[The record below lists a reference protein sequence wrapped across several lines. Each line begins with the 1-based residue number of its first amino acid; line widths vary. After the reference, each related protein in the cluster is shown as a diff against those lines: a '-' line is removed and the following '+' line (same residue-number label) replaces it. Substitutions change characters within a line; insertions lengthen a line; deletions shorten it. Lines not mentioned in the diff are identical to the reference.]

1 MVSSIYKKAF
11 AVLKQKPVTLW
22 GVSLL
27 CGLLEILALVGFG
40 VIPAAAFV
48 VIWALEAGMAMIYLN
63 SYRTGLKP
71 KSTYLFAAFKKE
83 RFWRVV
89 GGLAWMELWIFL
101 WALIPVVGIVFAI
114 IRAYEY
120 RFTPYILMTRDDV
133 KATDA
138 IKLSKQETMGYKGK
152 MFWADMLVVLLYL
165 AAALV
170 LLLFSLIP
178 FLGVL
183 FRVVNTLLSIAF
195 SLFAPLFLGIVQAAF
210 YVETRS
216 ANPAAPARPT
226 PPTIPAPPA
235 PEAPVTEAPAA
246 PADEAPAA
254 PAEDAPA
261 EAPTEE
267 APAETPA
274 EEAPAAPAEEA
285 PAEAPTETAPAE
297 APTEEAPAEAAPEAP
312 RARFCPT
319 CGHEFVPTDRFC
331 QSCGTPV
338 PSLP

>member
-1 MVSSIYKKAF
+1 MVTSIYKKAF
-11 AVLKQKPVTLW
+11 AVLRQKPVTLW
-22 GVSLL
+22 GISLL
-27 CGLLEILALVGFG
+27 CGLLELLAFIGFG
-40 VIPAAAFV
+40 AVPVGAFIV
-48 VIWALEAGMAMIYLN
+48 AWALEAGMAMIYLN

-71 KSTYLFAAFKKE
+71 KSTYLFAAFKKD

-101 WALIPVVGIVFAI
+101 WALIPIVGIVFAV

-152 MFWADMLVVLLYL
+152 MFWADMLIVLLYL

-170 LLLFSLIP
+170 LLILSLIP
-178 FLGVL
+178 FIGVL

-210 YVETRS
+210 YVETKS
-216 ANPAAPARPT
+216 APAAPAQPT
-226 PPTIPAPPA
+226 PPTIPAPVAPTAPAA
-235 PEAPVTEAPAA
+235 PEAPVTEAPA
-246 PADEAPAA
+246 
-254 PAEDAPA
+254 
-261 EAPTEE
+261 EE
-267 APAETPA
+267 APAPV
-274 EEAPAAPAEEA
+274 EEA

-297 APTEEAPAEAAPEAP
+297 TPAEEASAEVAPEAP

-319 CGHEFVPTDRFC
+319 CGHEFAPADRFC

-338 PSLP
+338 PNLP

>member
-1 MVSSIYKKAF
+1 MVTSIYKKAF
-11 AVLKQKPVTLW
+11 AVLRQKPVTLW
-22 GVSLL
+22 GISLL
-27 CGLLEILALVGFG
+27 CGLLELLAFIGFG
-40 VIPAAAFV
+40 AVPVGAFIV
-48 VIWALEAGMAMIYLN
+48 AWALEAGMAMIYLN

-71 KSTYLFAAFKKE
+71 KSTYLFAAFKKD

-101 WALIPVVGIVFAI
+101 WALIPIVGIVFAV

-152 MFWADMLVVLLYL
+152 MFWADMLIVLLYL

-170 LLLFSLIP
+170 LLILSLIP
-178 FLGVL
+178 FIGVL

-210 YVETRS
+210 YVETKS
-216 ANPAAPARPT
+216 APTTPARPTPPT
-226 PPTIPAPPA
+226 PPTIPAPVAPTAPAA
-235 PEAPVTEAPAA
+235 PEAPVTEAPAEPA
-246 PADEAPAA
+246 PVE
-254 PAEDAPA
+254 
-261 EAPTEE
+261 EAPTET
-267 APAETPA
+267 APV
-274 EEAPAAPAEEA
+274 EEAPAEEA
-285 PAEAPTETAPAE
+285 PAEP
-297 APTEEAPAEAAPEAP
+297 APETS

-319 CGHEFVPTDRFC
+319 CGHEFAPADRFC

-338 PSLP
+338 PNLP

>member
-1 MVSSIYKKAF
+1 MVTSIYKKAF
-11 AVLKQKPVTLW
+11 AVLRQKPVTLW
-22 GVSLL
+22 GISLL
-27 CGLLEILALVGFG
+27 CGLLELLAFIGFG
-40 VIPAAAFV
+40 AVPVGAFIV
-48 VIWALEAGMAMIYLN
+48 AWALEAGMAMIYLN

-71 KSTYLFAAFKKE
+71 KSTYLFAAFKKD

-101 WALIPVVGIVFAI
+101 WALIPIVGIVFAV

-152 MFWADMLVVLLYL
+152 MFWADMLIVLLYL

-170 LLLFSLIP
+170 LLIFSLIP
-178 FLGVL
+178 FIGVL

-210 YVETRS
+210 YVETKS
-216 ANPAAPARPT
+216 APAAPAQPT
-226 PPTIPAPPA
+226 PPTIPAPVAPVAPTAPAA
-235 PEAPVTEAPAA
+235 PEAPVTEAPA
-246 PADEAPAA
+246 
-254 PAEDAPA
+254 
-261 EAPTEE
+261 EE
-267 APAETPA
+267 AP
-274 EEAPAAPAEEA
+274 APAEEA

-297 APTEEAPAEAAPEAP
+297 TPAEEAPAEVAPEAA

-319 CGHEFVPTDRFC
+319 CGHEFAPADRFC

-338 PSLP
+338 PNLP

>member
-1 MVSSIYKKAF
+1 MVTSIYKKAF
-11 AVLKQKPVTLW
+11 AVLRRKPVTLW
-22 GVSLL
+22 GISLL
-27 CGLLEILALVGFG
+27 CGLLELLAFIGFG
-40 VIPAAAFV
+40 AVPVGAFIV
-48 VIWALEAGMAMIYLN
+48 AWALEAGMAMIYLN

-71 KSTYLFAAFKKE
+71 KSTYLFAAFKKD

-101 WALIPVVGIVFAI
+101 WALIPIVGIVFAV

-152 MFWADMLVVLLYL
+152 MFWADMLIVLLYL

-170 LLLFSLIP
+170 LLIFSLIP
-178 FLGVL
+178 FIGVL

-210 YVETRS
+210 YVETKS
-216 ANPAAPARPT
+216 APAAPAQPT
-226 PPTIPAPPA
+226 PPTIPAPVAPTAPTA
-235 PEAPVTEAPAA
+235 PEAPVTEAPA
-246 PADEAPAA
+246 
-254 PAEDAPA
+254 
-261 EAPTEE
+261 EE
-267 APAETPA
+267 AP
-274 EEAPAAPAEEA
+274 APAEEA

-297 APTEEAPAEAAPEAP
+297 TPAEEAPAEVAPEAA

-319 CGHEFVPTDRFC
+319 CGHEFAPADRFC

-338 PSLP
+338 PNLP

>member
-1 MVSSIYKKAF
+1 MVTSIYKKAF
-11 AVLKQKPVTLW
+11 AVLRQKPVTLW
-22 GVSLL
+22 GISLL
-27 CGLLEILALVGFG
+27 CGLLELLAFIGFG
-40 VIPAAAFV
+40 AVPVGAFIAA
-48 VIWALEAGMAMIYLN
+48 WALEAGMAMIYLN

-71 KSTYLFAAFKKE
+71 KSTYLFAAFKKD

-101 WALIPVVGIVFAI
+101 WALIPIVGIVFAV

-152 MFWADMLVVLLYL
+152 MFWADMLIVLLYL

-170 LLLFSLIP
+170 LLILSLIP
-178 FLGVL
+178 FIGVL

-210 YVETRS
+210 YVETKS
-216 ANPAAPARPT
+216 APAAPAQPT
-226 PPTIPAPPA
+226 PPTIPAPVAPTAPAA
-235 PEAPVTEAPAA
+235 PEAPVTEAPA
-246 PADEAPAA
+246 PVE
-254 PAEDAPA
+254 EAPA

-267 APAETPA
+267 VPAETPA

-297 APTEEAPAEAAPEAP
+297 TPAEKAPAEVAPEAP

-319 CGHEFVPTDRFC
+319 CGHEFAPADRFC

-338 PSLP
+338 PNLP

>member
-1 MVSSIYKKAF
+1 MVTSIYKKAF
-11 AVLKQKPVTLW
+11 AVLRQKPVTLW
-22 GVSLL
+22 GISLL
-27 CGLLEILALVGFG
+27 CGLLELLAFIGFG
-40 VIPAAAFV
+40 AVPVGAFIV
-48 VIWALEAGMAMIYLN
+48 AWALEAGMAMIYLN

-71 KSTYLFAAFKKE
+71 KSTYLFAAFKKD

-101 WALIPVVGIVFAI
+101 WALIPIVGIVFAV

-152 MFWADMLVVLLYL
+152 MFWADMLIVLLYL

-170 LLLFSLIP
+170 LLILSLIP
-178 FLGVL
+178 FIGVL

-210 YVETRS
+210 YVETKS
-216 ANPAAPARPT
+216 APAAPAQPT
-226 PPTIPAPPA
+226 PPTIPAPVAPTAPAA
-235 PEAPVTEAPAA
+235 PEAPVTEAPA
-246 PADEAPAA
+246 
-254 PAEDAPA
+254 
-261 EAPTEE
+261 EE
-267 APAETPA
+267 APAPAEEAPAPA
-274 EEAPAAPAEEA
+274 EEAPAAPAEEVPAPVEEASA
-285 PAEAPTETAPAE
+285 PA
-297 APTEEAPAEAAPEAP
+297 EEAPAAPAPETL

-319 CGHEFVPTDRFC
+319 CGHEFAPADRFC

-338 PSLP
+338 PNLP

>member
-1 MVSSIYKKAF
+1 MVTSIYKKAF
-11 AVLKQKPVTLW
+11 AVLRQKPVTLW
-22 GVSLL
+22 GISLL
-27 CGLLEILALVGFG
+27 CGLLELLAFIGFG
-40 VIPAAAFV
+40 AVPVGAFIV
-48 VIWALEAGMAMIYLN
+48 AWALEAGMAMIYLN

-71 KSTYLFAAFKKE
+71 KSTYLFAAFKKD

-101 WALIPVVGIVFAI
+101 WALIPIVGIVFAV

-152 MFWADMLVVLLYL
+152 MFWADMLIVLLYL

-170 LLLFSLIP
+170 LLILSLIP
-178 FLGVL
+178 FIGVL

-210 YVETRS
+210 YVETKS
-216 ANPAAPARPT
+216 APAAPVQPT
-226 PPTIPAPPA
+226 PPTIPAPVAPVAPVAPTAPAA
-235 PEAPVTEAPAA
+235 PEAPVTEAPA
-246 PADEAPAA
+246 
-254 PAEDAPA
+254 
-261 EAPTEE
+261 EE
-267 APAETPA
+267 APAPV
-274 EEAPAAPAEEA
+274 EEA

-297 APTEEAPAEAAPEAP
+297 TPAEEAPAEVAPEAA

-319 CGHEFVPTDRFC
+319 CGHEFAPADRFC

-338 PSLP
+338 PNLP

>member
-1 MVSSIYKKAF
+1 MVTSIYKKAF

-22 GVSLL
+22 GISLL
-27 CGLLEILALVGFG
+27 CGLLELLAFIGFG
-40 VIPAAAFV
+40 AVPVGAFIV
-48 VIWALEAGMAMIYLN
+48 AWALEAGMAMIYLN

-71 KSTYLFAAFKKE
+71 KSTYLFAAFKKD

-101 WALIPVVGIVFAI
+101 WALIPIVGIVFAV

-152 MFWADMLVVLLYL
+152 MFWADMLIVLLYL

-170 LLLFSLIP
+170 LLIFSLIP
-178 FLGVL
+178 FIGVL

-210 YVETRS
+210 YVETKS
-216 ANPAAPARPT
+216 APAAPAQPT
-226 PPTIPAPPA
+226 PPTIPAPVAPVAPTAPAA
-235 PEAPVTEAPAA
+235 PEAPVTEAPA
-246 PADEAPAA
+246 
-254 PAEDAPA
+254 
-261 EAPTEE
+261 EE
-267 APAETPA
+267 AP
-274 EEAPAAPAEEA
+274 APAEEA

-297 APTEEAPAEAAPEAP
+297 TPAEEAPAEVAPEAP

-319 CGHEFVPTDRFC
+319 CGHEFAPADRFC

-338 PSLP
+338 PNLP

>member
-1 MVSSIYKKAF
+1 MVTSIYKKAF
-11 AVLKQKPVTLW
+11 AVLRQKPVTLW
-22 GVSLL
+22 GISLL
-27 CGLLEILALVGFG
+27 CGLLELLAFIGFG
-40 VIPAAAFV
+40 AVPVGAFIV
-48 VIWALEAGMAMIYLN
+48 AWALEAGMAMIYLN

-71 KSTYLFAAFKKE
+71 KSTYLFAAFKKD

-101 WALIPVVGIVFAI
+101 WALIPIVGIVFAV

-152 MFWADMLVVLLYL
+152 MFWADMLIVLLYL

-170 LLLFSLIP
+170 LLILSLIP
-178 FLGVL
+178 FIGVL

-210 YVETRS
+210 YVETKS
-216 ANPAAPARPT
+216 APAAPAQPT
-226 PPTIPAPPA
+226 PPTIPAPVAPTAPAA
-235 PEAPVTEAPAA
+235 PEAPVTEAPA
-246 PADEAPAA
+246 
-254 PAEDAPA
+254 
-261 EAPTEE
+261 EE
-267 APAETPA
+267 APAPAEEAPAPA
-274 EEAPAAPAEEA
+274 EEAPAAPA
-285 PAEAPTETAPAE
+285 P
-297 APTEEAPAEAAPEAP
+297 APETP

-319 CGHEFVPTDRFC
+319 CGHELAPADRFC

-338 PSLP
+338 PNLP

>member
-1 MVSSIYKKAF
+1 MVTS
-11 AVLKQKPVTLW
+11 LW
-22 GVSLL
+22 GISLL
-27 CGLLEILALVGFG
+27 CGLLELLAFIGFG
-40 VIPAAAFV
+40 AVPVGAFIV
-48 VIWALEAGMAMIYLN
+48 AWALEAGMAMIYLN

-71 KSTYLFAAFKKE
+71 KSTYLFAAFKKD

-101 WALIPVVGIVFAI
+101 WALIPIVGIVFAV

-152 MFWADMLVVLLYL
+152 MFWADMLIVLLYL

-170 LLLFSLIP
+170 LLILSLIP
-178 FLGVL
+178 FIGVL

-210 YVETRS
+210 YVETKS
-216 ANPAAPARPT
+216 APAAPAQPT
-226 PPTIPAPPA
+226 PPTIPAPVAPTAPAA
-235 PEAPVTEAPAA
+235 PEAPVTEAS
-246 PADEAPAA
+246 
-254 PAEDAPA
+254 AEEAPA
-261 EAPTEE
+261 EAPT
-267 APAETPA
+267 
-274 EEAPAAPAEEA
+274 EEA

-297 APTEEAPAEAAPEAP
+297 TPVEEAPAEVAPEAP
-312 RARFCPT
+312 RARFCST
-319 CGHEFVPTDRFC
+319 CGHEFAPADRFC

-338 PSLP
+338 PNLP

>member
-1 MVSSIYKKAF
+1 MVTSIYKKAF
-11 AVLKQKPVTLW
+11 AVLRQKPVTLW
-22 GVSLL
+22 GISLL
-27 CGLLEILALVGFG
+27 CGLLELLAFIGFG
-40 VIPAAAFV
+40 AVPVGAFIV
-48 VIWALEAGMAMIYLN
+48 AWALEAGMAMIYLN

-71 KSTYLFAAFKKE
+71 KSTYLFAAFKKD

-101 WALIPVVGIVFAI
+101 WALIPIVGIVFAV

-152 MFWADMLVVLLYL
+152 MFWADMLIVLLYL

-170 LLLFSLIP
+170 LLIFSLIP
-178 FLGVL
+178 FIGVL

-210 YVETRS
+210 YVETKS
-216 ANPAAPARPT
+216 APAAPAQPT
-226 PPTIPAPPA
+226 PPTIPAPVAPVAPTAPAA
-235 PEAPVTEAPAA
+235 PEAPVTEAPA
-246 PADEAPAA
+246 
-254 PAEDAPA
+254 
-261 EAPTEE
+261 EE
-267 APAETPA
+267 AP
-274 EEAPAAPAEEA
+274 APAEEA

-297 APTEEAPAEAAPEAP
+297 TPAEEAPAEVAPEAA

-319 CGHEFVPTDRFC
+319 CGHEFAPADRFC

-338 PSLP
+338 PNLPER

>member
-1 MVSSIYKKAF
+1 MVTSIYKKAF
-11 AVLKQKPVTLW
+11 AVLRQKPVTLW
-22 GVSLL
+22 GISLL
-27 CGLLEILALVGFG
+27 CGLLELLAFIGFG
-40 VIPAAAFV
+40 AVPVGAFIV
-48 VIWALEAGMAMIYLN
+48 AWALEAGMAMIYLN

-71 KSTYLFAAFKKE
+71 KSTYLFAAFKKD

-101 WALIPVVGIVFAI
+101 WALIPIVGIVFAV

-152 MFWADMLVVLLYL
+152 MFWADMLIVLLYL

-170 LLLFSLIP
+170 LLILSLIP
-178 FLGVL
+178 FIGVL

-210 YVETRS
+210 YVETKS
-216 ANPAAPARPT
+216 APAAPAQPT
-226 PPTIPAPPA
+226 PPTIPAPVAPVAPTAPAA
-235 PEAPVTEAPAA
+235 PEVPVTEAPA
-246 PADEAPAA
+246 PVE
-254 PAEDAPA
+254 EAPA

-267 APAETPA
+267 VPAETPA

-297 APTEEAPAEAAPEAP
+297 TPAEKAPAEVAPEAA

-319 CGHEFVPTDRFC
+319 CGHEFAPADRFC

-338 PSLP
+338 PNLP

>member
-1 MVSSIYKKAF
+1 MVTSIYKKAF
-11 AVLKQKPVTLW
+11 AVLRQKPVTLW
-22 GVSLL
+22 GISLL
-27 CGLLEILALVGFG
+27 CGLLELLAFIGFG
-40 VIPAAAFV
+40 AVPVGAFIV
-48 VIWALEAGMAMIYLN
+48 AWALEAGMAMIYLN

-71 KSTYLFAAFKKE
+71 KSTYLFAAFKKD

-101 WALIPVVGIVFAI
+101 WALIPIVGIVFAV

-152 MFWADMLVVLLYL
+152 MFWADMLIVLLYL

-170 LLLFSLIP
+170 LLIFSLIP
-178 FLGVL
+178 FIGVL

-210 YVETRS
+210 YVETKS
-216 ANPAAPARPT
+216 APAAPAQPT
-226 PPTIPAPPA
+226 PPTIPAPVAPVAPTAPAA
-235 PEAPVTEAPAA
+235 PEAPVTEAPA
-246 PADEAPAA
+246 
-254 PAEDAPA
+254 
-261 EAPTEE
+261 EE
-267 APAETPA
+267 AP
-274 EEAPAAPAEEA
+274 APAEEA

-297 APTEEAPAEAAPEAP
+297 TPAEAPAEVAPEAA

-319 CGHEFVPTDRFC
+319 CGHEFAPADRFC

-338 PSLP
+338 PNLP

>member
-1 MVSSIYKKAF
+1 MVTSIYKKAF
-11 AVLKQKPVTLW
+11 AVLRQKPVTLW
-22 GVSLL
+22 GISLL
-27 CGLLEILALVGFG
+27 CGLLELLAFIGFG
-40 VIPAAAFV
+40 AVPVGAFIV
-48 VIWALEAGMAMIYLN
+48 AWALEAGMAMIYLN

-71 KSTYLFAAFKKE
+71 KSTYLFAAFKKD

-101 WALIPVVGIVFAI
+101 WALIPIVGIVFAV

-138 IKLSKQETMGYKGK
+138 IKISKQETMGYKGK
-152 MFWADMLVVLLYL
+152 MFWADMLIVLLYL

-170 LLLFSLIP
+170 LLILSLIP
-178 FLGVL
+178 FIGVL

-210 YVETRS
+210 YVETKS
-216 ANPAAPARPT
+216 APAAPAQPT
-226 PPTIPAPPA
+226 PPTIPAPVAPTAPAA
-235 PEAPVTEAPAA
+235 PEAPVTEA
-246 PADEAPAA
+246 
-254 PAEDAPA
+254 
-261 EAPTEE
+261 
-267 APAETPA
+267 PA

-285 PAEAPTETAPAE
+285 PAETPTETAPAE
-297 APTEEAPAEAAPEAP
+297 TPAEEAPAEVAPEAP

-319 CGHEFVPTDRFC
+319 CGHEFAPADRFC

-338 PSLP
+338 PNLP

>member
-1 MVSSIYKKAF
+1 MVTSIYKKAF

-22 GVSLL
+22 GISLL
-27 CGLLEILALVGFG
+27 CGLLELLAFIGFG
-40 VIPAAAFV
+40 AVPVGAFIV
-48 VIWALEAGMAMIYLN
+48 VWALEAGMAMIYLN

-71 KSTYLFAAFKKE
+71 KSTYLFAAFKKD

-101 WALIPVVGIVFAI
+101 WALIPIVGIVFAV

-152 MFWADMLVVLLYL
+152 MFWADMLIVLLYL

-170 LLLFSLIP
+170 LLILSLIP
-178 FLGVL
+178 FIGVL

-210 YVETRS
+210 YVETKS
-216 ANPAAPARPT
+216 APAAPAQPT
-226 PPTIPAPPA
+226 PPTIPAPVAPVAPTAPTA
-235 PEAPVTEAPAA
+235 PEAPVTEAPA
-246 PADEAPAA
+246 
-254 PAEDAPA
+254 
-261 EAPTEE
+261 EE
-267 APAETPA
+267 APAPV
-274 EEAPAAPAEEA
+274 EEAPAPVEEA

-297 APTEEAPAEAAPEAP
+297 TPAEEAPAEVAPEAA

-319 CGHEFVPTDRFC
+319 CGHEFAPADRFC

-338 PSLP
+338 PNLP

>member
-1 MVSSIYKKAF
+1 MVTSIYKKAF
-11 AVLKQKPVTLW
+11 AVLRQKPVTLW
-22 GVSLL
+22 GISLL
-27 CGLLEILALVGFG
+27 CGLLELLAFIGFG
-40 VIPAAAFV
+40 AVPVGAFIV
-48 VIWALEAGMAMIYLN
+48 AWALEAGMAMIYLN

-71 KSTYLFAAFKKE
+71 KSTYLFAAFKKD

-101 WALIPVVGIVFAI
+101 WALIPIVGIVFAV

-152 MFWADMLVVLLYL
+152 MFWADMLIVLLYL

-170 LLLFSLIP
+170 LLILSLIP
-178 FLGVL
+178 FIGVL

-210 YVETRS
+210 YVETKS
-216 ANPAAPARPT
+216 APAAPAQPT
-226 PPTIPAPPA
+226 PPTIPAPVAPVAPTAPAA
-235 PEAPVTEAPAA
+235 PEAPVTEAPA
-246 PADEAPAA
+246 
-254 PAEDAPA
+254 
-261 EAPTEE
+261 EE
-267 APAETPA
+267 APAPA
-274 EEAPAAPAEEA
+274 EEAPAPAEEAPAPAEEA
-285 PAEAPTETAPAE
+285 PAEPAPA
-297 APTEEAPAEAAPEAP
+297 PETP

-319 CGHEFVPTDRFC
+319 CGHEFAPADRFC

-338 PSLP
+338 PNLP

>member
-1 MVSSIYKKAF
+1 MVTSIYKKAF
-11 AVLKQKPVTLW
+11 AVLRQKPVTLW
-22 GVSLL
+22 GISLL
-27 CGLLEILALVGFG
+27 CGLLELLAFIGFG
-40 VIPAAAFV
+40 AVPVGAFIV
-48 VIWALEAGMAMIYLN
+48 AWALEAGMAMIYLN

-71 KSTYLFAAFKKE
+71 KSTYLFAAFKKD

-101 WALIPVVGIVFAI
+101 WALIPIVGIVFAV

-138 IKLSKQETMGYKGK
+138 IKISKQETMGYKGK
-152 MFWADMLVVLLYL
+152 MFWADMLIVLLYL

-170 LLLFSLIP
+170 LLILSLIP
-178 FLGVL
+178 FIGVL

-210 YVETRS
+210 YVETKS
-216 ANPAAPARPT
+216 APAAPAQPT
-226 PPTIPAPPA
+226 PPTIPAPVAPVAPTAPAA
-235 PEAPVTEAPAA
+235 PEAPVTEAPA
-246 PADEAPAA
+246 
-254 PAEDAPA
+254 
-261 EAPTEE
+261 EE
-267 APAETPA
+267 APAPAEEAPAPA

-297 APTEEAPAEAAPEAP
+297 TPAEEAPAEVAPEAA

-319 CGHEFVPTDRFC
+319 CGHEFAPADRFC

-338 PSLP
+338 PNLP

>member
-11 AVLKQKPVTLW
+11 AVLKKKPVTLW
-22 GVSLL
+22 GISLL
-27 CGLLEILALVGFG
+27 CALLELLAFIGFG
-40 VIPAAAFV
+40 AVPVGAFIV
-48 VIWALEAGMAMIYLN
+48 AWALEAGMAMIYLN

-71 KSTYLFAAFKKE
+71 KSTYLFAAFKKD

-101 WALIPVVGIVFAI
+101 WALIPIVGIVFAV

-138 IKLSKQETMGYKGK
+138 IKISKQMTMGYKGK
-152 MFWADMLVVLLYL
+152 MFWADVLICLLYL

-170 LLLFSLIP
+170 LLILSLIP

-183 FRVVNTLLSIAF
+183 FRIANTLLSIAF

-210 YVETRS
+210 YVEVQS
-216 ANPAAPARPT
+216 APAAPVKQT

-235 PEAPVTEAPAA
+235 PAAPAAPVTPVAPEAPVT
-246 PADEAPAA
+246 
-254 PAEDAPA
+254 
-261 EAPTEE
+261 
-267 APAETPA
+267 ETPA
-274 EEAPAAPAEEA
+274 EEAPAEEA
-285 PAEAPTETAPAE
+285 PAEPPAEDAPADAPAE
-297 APTEEAPAEAAPEAP
+297 TVPEAP
-312 RARFCPT
+312 RARFCPN
-319 CGHEFVPTDRFC
+319 CGRAFAPADRFC
-331 QSCGTPV
+331 QSCGTPA
-338 PSLP
+338 PNIP

>member
-1 MVSSIYKKAF
+1 MVTSIYKKAF
-11 AVLKQKPVTLW
+11 AVLRQKPVTLW
-22 GVSLL
+22 GISLL
-27 CGLLEILALVGFG
+27 CGLLELLAFIGFG
-40 VIPAAAFV
+40 AVPVGAFIV
-48 VIWALEAGMAMIYLN
+48 AWALEAGMAMIYLN

-71 KSTYLFAAFKKE
+71 KSTYLFAAFKKD

-101 WALIPVVGIVFAI
+101 WALIPIVGIVFAV

-152 MFWADMLVVLLYL
+152 MFWADMLIVLLYL

-170 LLLFSLIP
+170 LLILSLIP
-178 FLGVL
+178 FIGVL

-210 YVETRS
+210 YVETKS
-216 ANPAAPARPT
+216 APTTPARPTPPT
-226 PPTIPAPPA
+226 PPTIPAPVAPVAPTAPAA
-235 PEAPVTEAPAA
+235 PEAPVTEAPA
-246 PADEAPAA
+246 E
-254 PAEDAPA
+254 EAPA

-274 EEAPAAPAEEA
+274 EEASAEV
-285 PAEAPTETAPAE
+285 
-297 APTEEAPAEAAPEAP
+297 APEAA

-319 CGHEFVPTDRFC
+319 CGHEFAPADRFC

-338 PSLP
+338 PNLP

>member
-1 MVSSIYKKAF
+1 MVTSIYKKAF
-11 AVLKQKPVTLW
+11 AVLRQKPVTLW
-22 GVSLL
+22 GISLL
-27 CGLLEILALVGFG
+27 CGLLELLAFIGFG
-40 VIPAAAFV
+40 AVPVGAFIV
-48 VIWALEAGMAMIYLN
+48 AWALEAGMAMIYLN

-71 KSTYLFAAFKKE
+71 KSTYLFAAFKKD

-101 WALIPVVGIVFAI
+101 WALIPIVGIVFAV

-133 KATDA
+133 KATEA

-152 MFWADMLVVLLYL
+152 MFWADMLIVLLYL

-170 LLLFSLIP
+170 LLIFSLIP
-178 FLGVL
+178 FIGVL

-210 YVETRS
+210 YVETKS
-216 ANPAAPARPT
+216 APAAPAQPT
-226 PPTIPAPPA
+226 PPTVPAPVAPTAPTA
-235 PEAPVTEAPAA
+235 PEAPVTEAPA
-246 PADEAPAA
+246 
-254 PAEDAPA
+254 
-261 EAPTEE
+261 EE
-267 APAETPA
+267 AP
-274 EEAPAAPAEEA
+274 APAEEA

-297 APTEEAPAEAAPEAP
+297 TPAEEATAEVAPEAA

-319 CGHEFVPTDRFC
+319 CGHEFAPADRFC

-338 PSLP
+338 PDLP

>member
-1 MVSSIYKKAF
+1 MVTSIYKKAF
-11 AVLKQKPVTLW
+11 AVLRQKPVTLW
-22 GVSLL
+22 GISLL
-27 CGLLEILALVGFG
+27 CGLLELLAFIGFG
-40 VIPAAAFV
+40 AVPVGAFIV
-48 VIWALEAGMAMIYLN
+48 AWALEAGMAMIYLN

-71 KSTYLFAAFKKE
+71 KSTYLFAAFKKD

-101 WALIPVVGIVFAI
+101 WALIPIVGIVFAV

-152 MFWADMLVVLLYL
+152 MFWADMLIVLLYL

-170 LLLFSLIP
+170 LLILSLIP
-178 FLGVL
+178 FIGVL

-210 YVETRS
+210 YVETKS
-216 ANPAAPARPT
+216 APAAPAQPT
-226 PPTIPAPPA
+226 PPTIPAPVAPVAPTAPAA
-235 PEAPVTEAPAA
+235 PEAPVTEAPA
-246 PADEAPAA
+246 
-254 PAEDAPA
+254 
-261 EAPTEE
+261 EE
-267 APAETPA
+267 AP
-274 EEAPAAPAEEA
+274 APAEEA

-297 APTEEAPAEAAPEAP
+297 TPAEEAPAEVAPEAP

-319 CGHEFVPTDRFC
+319 CGHEFAPADRFC

-338 PSLP
+338 PNLP

>member
-1 MVSSIYKKAF
+1 MVTSIYKKAF
-11 AVLKQKPVTLW
+11 AVLRQKPVTLW
-22 GVSLL
+22 GISLL
-27 CGLLEILALVGFG
+27 CGLLELLAFIGFG
-40 VIPAAAFV
+40 AVPVGAFIV
-48 VIWALEAGMAMIYLN
+48 AWALEAGMAMIYLN

-71 KSTYLFAAFKKE
+71 KSTYLFAAFKKD

-101 WALIPVVGIVFAI
+101 WALIPIVGIVFAV

-152 MFWADMLVVLLYL
+152 MFWADMLIVLLYL

-170 LLLFSLIP
+170 LLIFSLIP
-178 FLGVL
+178 FIGVL

-210 YVETRS
+210 YVETKS
-216 ANPAAPARPT
+216 APAAPAQPT
-226 PPTIPAPPA
+226 PPTIPAPVAPVAPVAPTAPA
-235 PEAPVTEAPAA
+235 APKAPVTEAPAEEVPA
-246 PADEAPAA
+246 PV
-254 PAEDAPA
+254 
-261 EAPTEE
+261 
-267 APAETPA
+267 
-274 EEAPAAPAEEA
+274 EEA

-297 APTEEAPAEAAPEAP
+297 TPAEEAPAEVAPEAP

-319 CGHEFVPTDRFC
+319 CGHEFAPADRFC

-338 PSLP
+338 PNLP

>member
-1 MVSSIYKKAF
+1 MVTSIYKKAF
-11 AVLKQKPVTLW
+11 AVLRQKPVTLW
-22 GVSLL
+22 GISLL
-27 CGLLEILALVGFG
+27 CGLLELLAFIGFG
-40 VIPAAAFV
+40 AVPVGAFIV
-48 VIWALEAGMAMIYLN
+48 AWALEAGMAMIYLN

-71 KSTYLFAAFKKE
+71 KSTYLFAAFKKD

-101 WALIPVVGIVFAI
+101 WALIPIVGIVFAV

-152 MFWADMLVVLLYL
+152 MFWADMLIVLLYL

-170 LLLFSLIP
+170 LLILSLIP
-178 FLGVL
+178 FIGVL

-210 YVETRS
+210 YVETKS
-216 ANPAAPARPT
+216 APAAPAQPA
-226 PPTIPAPPA
+226 PPTIPAPVAPVAPVAPTAPAA
-235 PEAPVTEAPAA
+235 PEAPVTEAPA
-246 PADEAPAA
+246 
-254 PAEDAPA
+254 
-261 EAPTEE
+261 EE
-267 APAETPA
+267 APAPV
-274 EEAPAAPAEEA
+274 EEA

-297 APTEEAPAEAAPEAP
+297 TPAEEAPAEVAPEAA

-319 CGHEFVPTDRFC
+319 CGHEFAPADRFC

-338 PSLP
+338 PNLP

>member
-1 MVSSIYKKAF
+1 MVTSIYKKAF
-11 AVLKQKPVTLW
+11 AVLRQKPVTLW
-22 GVSLL
+22 GISLL
-27 CGLLEILALVGFG
+27 CGLLELLAFIGFG
-40 VIPAAAFV
+40 AVPVGAFIV
-48 VIWALEAGMAMIYLN
+48 AWALEAGMAMIYLN

-71 KSTYLFAAFKKE
+71 KSTYLFAAFKKD

-101 WALIPVVGIVFAI
+101 WALIPIVGIVFAV

-152 MFWADMLVVLLYL
+152 MFWADMLIVLLYL

-170 LLLFSLIP
+170 LLILSLIP
-178 FLGVL
+178 FIGVL

-210 YVETRS
+210 YVETKS
-216 ANPAAPARPT
+216 APAAPAQPT
-226 PPTIPAPPA
+226 PPTIPAPVAPVAPTAPTAPAA
-235 PEAPVTEAPAA
+235 PEAPVTEAPA
-246 PADEAPAA
+246 
-254 PAEDAPA
+254 
-261 EAPTEE
+261 EE
-267 APAETPA
+267 APAPV
-274 EEAPAAPAEEA
+274 EEAPAPAEEA

-297 APTEEAPAEAAPEAP
+297 TPAEEAPAEVAPEAA

-319 CGHEFVPTDRFC
+319 CGHEFAPADRFC

-338 PSLP
+338 PNLP

>member
-1 MVSSIYKKAF
+1 MVTSIYKKAF
-11 AVLKQKPVTLW
+11 AVLRQKPVTLW
-22 GVSLL
+22 GISLL
-27 CGLLEILALVGFG
+27 CGLLELLAFIGFG
-40 VIPAAAFV
+40 AVPVGAFIV
-48 VIWALEAGMAMIYLN
+48 AWALEAGMAMIYLN

-71 KSTYLFAAFKKE
+71 KSTYLFAAFKKD

-101 WALIPVVGIVFAI
+101 WALIPIVGIVFAV

-152 MFWADMLVVLLYL
+152 MFWADMLIVLLYL

-170 LLLFSLIP
+170 LLIFSLIP
-178 FLGVL
+178 FIGVL

-210 YVETRS
+210 YVETKS
-216 ANPAAPARPT
+216 APAAPAQPT
-226 PPTIPAPPA
+226 PPTIPAPVAPVAPTAPTAPAA
-235 PEAPVTEAPAA
+235 PEAPVTE
-246 PADEAPAA
+246 
-254 PAEDAPA
+254 
-261 EAPTEE
+261 
-267 APAETPA
+267 
-274 EEAPAAPAEEA
+274 APAEEA

-297 APTEEAPAEAAPEAP
+297 TPAEETPAEVAPEAP

-319 CGHEFVPTDRFC
+319 CGHEFAPADRFC

-338 PSLP
+338 PNLP

>member
-1 MVSSIYKKAF
+1 MVTSIYKKAF
-11 AVLKQKPVTLW
+11 AVLRQKPVTLW
-22 GVSLL
+22 GISLL
-27 CGLLEILALVGFG
+27 CGLLELLAFIGFG
-40 VIPAAAFV
+40 AVPVGAFIV
-48 VIWALEAGMAMIYLN
+48 AWALEAGMAMIYLN

-71 KSTYLFAAFKKE
+71 KSTYLFAAFKKD

-101 WALIPVVGIVFAI
+101 WALIPIVGIVFAV

-152 MFWADMLVVLLYL
+152 MFWADMLIVLLYL

-170 LLLFSLIP
+170 LLIFSLIP
-178 FLGVL
+178 FIGVL

-210 YVETRS
+210 YVETKS
-216 ANPAAPARPT
+216 APAAPAQPT
-226 PPTIPAPPA
+226 PPTIPAPVAPVAPTAPAA
-235 PEAPVTEAPAA
+235 PEAPVTEAPA
-246 PADEAPAA
+246 
-254 PAEDAPA
+254 
-261 EAPTEE
+261 EE
-267 APAETPA
+267 AP
-274 EEAPAAPAEEA
+274 APAEEA

-297 APTEEAPAEAAPEAP
+297 TPAEEAPAEVAPEAP

-319 CGHEFVPTDRFC
+319 CGHEFAPADRFC

-338 PSLP
+338 PNLP

>member
-1 MVSSIYKKAF
+1 MVTSIYKKAF
-11 AVLKQKPVTLW
+11 AVLRQKPFTLW
-22 GVSLL
+22 GISLL
-27 CGLLEILALVGFG
+27 NGLLQVIAVVGFG
-40 VIPAAAFV
+40 VIPAAACI

-71 KSTYLFAAFKKE
+71 KSAYLFAAFKKD

-101 WALIPVVGIVFAI
+101 WALIPIVGIVFAV

-152 MFWADMLVVLLYL
+152 MFWADMLIVLLYL

-170 LLLFSLIP
+170 LLILSLIP
-178 FLGVL
+178 FIGVL

-210 YVETRS
+210 YVETRPDS
-216 ANPAAPARPT
+216 APARPT
-226 PPTIPAPPA
+226 PPIIPAPVRPVTPTA
-235 PEAPVTEAPAA
+235 PTVPTAPVTPVAPKA
-246 PADEAPAA
+246 PVMQ
-254 PAEDAPA
+254 
-261 EAPTEE
+261 
-267 APAETPA
+267 TPA

-285 PAEAPTETAPAE
+285 PAEAPTE
-297 APTEEAPAEAAPEAP
+297 EAPAEAAPEAP
-312 RARFCPT
+312 RPRFCPK
-319 CGHEFVPTDRFC
+319 CGHEFTPNARFC
-331 QSCGTPV
+331 QSCGAPV
-338 PSLP
+338 PTKL

>member
-1 MVSSIYKKAF
+1 MVTSIYKKAF
-11 AVLKQKPVTLW
+11 AVLRQKPVTLW
-22 GVSLL
+22 GISLL
-27 CGLLEILALVGFG
+27 CGLLELLAFIGFG
-40 VIPAAAFV
+40 AVPVGAFIV
-48 VIWALEAGMAMIYLN
+48 AWALEAGMAMIYLN

-71 KSTYLFAAFKKE
+71 KSTYLFAAFKKD

-101 WALIPVVGIVFAI
+101 WALIPIVGIVFAV

-152 MFWADMLVVLLYL
+152 MFWADMLIVLLYL

-170 LLLFSLIP
+170 LLILSLIP
-178 FLGVL
+178 FIGVL

-210 YVETRS
+210 YVETKS
-216 ANPAAPARPT
+216 APAAPAQPT
-226 PPTIPAPPA
+226 PPTIPAPVAPTAPAA
-235 PEAPVTEAPAA
+235 PEAPVTEAPA
-246 PADEAPAA
+246 E
-254 PAEDAPA
+254 EAPA

-267 APAETPA
+267 VPAETPA

-297 APTEEAPAEAAPEAP
+297 TPAEEAPAEVAPEAP

-319 CGHEFVPTDRFC
+319 CGHEFAPADRFC

-338 PSLP
+338 PNLP

>member
-1 MVSSIYKKAF
+1 MVTSIYKKAF
-11 AVLKQKPVTLW
+11 AVLRQKPVTLW
-22 GVSLL
+22 GISLL
-27 CGLLEILALVGFG
+27 CGLLELLAFIGFG
-40 VIPAAAFV
+40 AVPVGAFIV
-48 VIWALEAGMAMIYLN
+48 AWALEAGMAMIYLN

-71 KSTYLFAAFKKE
+71 KSTYLFAAFKKD

-101 WALIPVVGIVFAI
+101 WALIPIVGIVFAV

-152 MFWADMLVVLLYL
+152 MFWADMLIVLLYL

-170 LLLFSLIP
+170 LLILSLIP
-178 FLGVL
+178 FIGVL

-210 YVETRS
+210 YVETKS
-216 ANPAAPARPT
+216 APAAPAQPT
-226 PPTIPAPPA
+226 PPTIPAPVAPTAPAA
-235 PEAPVTEAPAA
+235 PEAPVTEAPA
-246 PADEAPAA
+246 
-254 PAEDAPA
+254 
-261 EAPTEE
+261 EE
-267 APAETPA
+267 AP
-274 EEAPAAPAEEA
+274 APAEEA
-285 PAEAPTETAPAE
+285 PAEPAPVGEAPAP
-297 APTEEAPAEAAPEAP
+297 AEEAPAEPAPAPETP

-319 CGHEFVPTDRFC
+319 CGHEFAPADRFC

-338 PSLP
+338 PNLP

>member
-1 MVSSIYKKAF
+1 MVTSIYKKAF
-11 AVLKQKPVTLW
+11 AVLRQKPVTLW
-22 GVSLL
+22 GISLL
-27 CGLLEILALVGFG
+27 CGLLELLAFIGFG
-40 VIPAAAFV
+40 AVPVGAFIAA
-48 VIWALEAGMAMIYLN
+48 WALEAGMAMIYLN

-71 KSTYLFAAFKKE
+71 KSTYLFAAFKKD

-101 WALIPVVGIVFAI
+101 WALIPIVGIVFAV

-152 MFWADMLVVLLYL
+152 MFWADMLIVLLYL

-170 LLLFSLIP
+170 LLILSLIP
-178 FLGVL
+178 FIGVL

-210 YVETRS
+210 YVETKS
-216 ANPAAPARPT
+216 APAAPAQPT
-226 PPTIPAPPA
+226 PPTIPAPVAPTAPAA
-235 PEAPVTEAPAA
+235 PEAPVTEAPA
-246 PADEAPAA
+246 
-254 PAEDAPA
+254 
-261 EAPTEE
+261 EE
-267 APAETPA
+267 APAPA
-274 EEAPAAPAEEA
+274 EEAPAPAEEA
-285 PAEAPTETAPAE
+285 PAEPAPVEEAPAP
-297 APTEEAPAEAAPEAP
+297 AEEAPAEPAPAPETP

-319 CGHEFVPTDRFC
+319 CGHEFAPADRFC

-338 PSLP
+338 PNLP